1 MTATS
6 TLAGCPPRQ
15 LQLITPSLMANGSG
29 LYPSDCR
36 DPNHPTF
43 TGHFLLILYPPGRPA
58 MQDHPSNKSS
68 DLSEPYEASRL

>member
-1 MTATS
+1 MRTTS
-6 TLAGCPPRQ
+6 TLARCPPHQ

-29 LYPSDCR
+29 LYPSGCR

-43 TGHFLLILYPPGRPA
+43 TGHFLLILHPLGRPA
-58 MQDHPSNKSS
+58 MQDHLSNKSS